1 MFRSERTGLRL
12 VLADDHDLVR
22 QGLRALLEREGFIVA
37 AEARDGRAAVAKCI
51 ELKPEV
57 AVLDVGMPVMNGIEA
72 AREIRA
78 CSGGTR
84 IVLLTMHTEDACVLA
99 GLRAGTT
106 AYVLKTDAAACLV
119 TAIDSACRNQTF
131 LSPDISRA
139 VAEAFVSKAVQ
150 PTDPLSA
157 REREV
162 LQLVAEGFNVK
173 EIGALLG
180 ISART
185 AETHRTRIM
194 AKLNIHE
201 VAGLVWYAI
210 QHRLVTVPP
219 QFQPTRNDS
228 EPGD

>member
-1 MFRSERTGLRL
+1 MSRSERAGLRL

-51 ELKPEV
+51 ELRPDV

-72 AREIRA
+72 AREIRD
-78 CSGGTR
+78 CSAGTR

-99 GLRAGTT
+99 ALRAGTT

-131 LSPDISRA
+131 LSPNISRA
-139 VAEAFVSKAVQ
+139 VAEAFVSKTVQ

-162 LQLVAEGFNVK
+162 LQLIAEGLNVK

-194 AKLNIHE
+194 NKLNIHE

-210 QHRLVTVPP
+210 RHRLVAIPP
-219 QFQPTRNDS
+219 HFETSGGGSDS
-228 EPGD
+228 AD